1 MTRNTILLVDEPEVH
16 LHRNWQYETLYSLM
30 DIAKTH
36 FPGVSVVMASHS
48 ERIMK
53 AFGLNISEENL
64 RKGAYII
71 ETADEEERA
80 REIGATARA
89 KQEADEEKTRGEGR

>member
-1 MTRNTILLVDEPEVH
+1 
-16 LHRNWQYETLYSLM
+16 
-30 DIAKTH
+30 
-36 FPGVSVVMASHS
+36 MASHS

-71 ETADEEERA
+71 ETADEEESA
-80 REIGATARA
+80 RKIEAEARA
-89 KQEADEEKTRGEGR
+89 KQQADGEKTTGEGR